1 MILPNKEGIMEK
13 EYICK
18 NCGREWIIDDPQE
31 TEETGSIIAVC
42 DKCKAEELAAAED
55 AAAERGAGIR

>member
-1 MILPNKEGIMEK
+1 MEK